1 MGFNY
6 RQAIGELIYA
16 YTTCR
21 IDIAIPVITL
31 SQFSQHPAEIHYQ
44 AVKDVFA
51 YLYATKEY
59 GLTYWRPTPRE
70 DLPLK
75 PNPTPIT
82 SYARLQEYDTQSNAL
97 QLRGSCDATLA
108 SD

>member
-16 YTTCR
+16 YTICQ

-31 SQFSQHPAEIHYQ
+31 SQFSQHPAEAHYL

-59 GLTYWRPTPRE
+59 GLTYWQPTPRE

-75 PNPTPIT
+75 PNPKLIM

-97 QLRGSCDATLA
+97 QLQGSCNVI
-108 SD
+108 